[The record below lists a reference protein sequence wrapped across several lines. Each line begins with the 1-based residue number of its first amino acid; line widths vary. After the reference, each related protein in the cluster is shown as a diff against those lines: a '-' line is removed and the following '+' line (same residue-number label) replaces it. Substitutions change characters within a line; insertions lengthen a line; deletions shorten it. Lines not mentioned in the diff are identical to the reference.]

1 MTGRRTLRLVILYVL
16 AFLLFLFTVAPVAWL
31 LIMSVS
37 TAKDLV
43 TVPLHWWPTHL
54 DLSRYGRVLLQDR
67 LFLAALRNS
76 LIAAGLGTLLAM
88 AVAIPA
94 AYAFARR
101 RAPIAILFLILGTF
115 MIPPIVYVLPLYEA
129 LGGVGLLDT
138 KAGLITVYAAFLLPY
153 AVWLTKSAIDA
164 LPVATEEAAM
174 LDGAGTLTL
183 LLHVVLPIAKP
194 ALMATALLS
203 FLTAWDEFF
212 YALILTS
219 SDNAKTL
226 PVAIADFA
234 SGRVTDYGMVST
246 VGVLAAIPP
255 ILLALLFQRALIAGL
270 SAGSVKG

>member
-1 MTGRRTLRLVILYVL
+1 MTSRRALRFAILYFF

-31 LIMSVS
+31 VIMSVS
-37 TAKDLV
+37 PASDLV
-43 TVPLHWWPTHL
+43 TVPLRWWPSSL
-54 DLSRYGRVLLQDR
+54 DLTRYASVLLEDG

-76 LIAAGLGTLLAM
+76 VIAAGLGTLLAM

-115 MIPPIVYVLPLYEA
+115 MIPPIVYVLPLYET

-138 KAGLITVYAAFLLPY
+138 RTGLVIVYTAFLLPY
-153 AVWLTKSAIDA
+153 AVWLAKSAIDA

-174 LDGAGTLTL
+174 LDGAGTLTIL
-183 LLHVVLPIAKP
+183 VRIILPTARP

-212 YALILTS
+212 YALILTGS
-219 SDNAKTL
+219 TKAKTL

-246 VGVLAAIPP
+246 VGVLAAILP
-255 ILLALLFQRALIAGL
+255 IVLALLFQRSLIAGL